1 MINITQQ
8 GDQTTTYLMSYTAD
22 YETDITDLPI
32 QDIAVGSTC
41 FVIETS
47 NVYMLGSDKEWKL
60 I

>member
-8 GDQTTTYLMSYTAD
+8 GDQTTTYLVSYTAD

-32 QDIAVGSTC
+32 QGIAVGSTC

-47 NVYMLGSDKEWKL
+47 NVYMLGSDKIWHM